1 MYGLFKK
8 LLKNKSL
15 KIIKKIISAQ
25 NRRKYAL
32 YIGIAQNR
40 RKPPPFFNVVYVNGL
55 AYCKVWAP
63 ILICARYIHIYYLYY
78 IGKTLW
84 IGEISMLELNKILM
98 DAVAL
103 YAHLILTRE
112 LAHPGRITCSIEN
125 DLYRVERI
133 YGQLIDCDDPEMVRA
148 NLLERA
154 RLIDREE
161 DAGLA
166 EIIDGYFNQ

>member
-1 MYGLFKK
+1 
-8 LLKNKSL
+8 
-15 KIIKKIISAQ
+15 
-25 NRRKYAL
+25 
-32 YIGIAQNR
+32 
-40 RKPPPFFNVVYVNGL
+40 
-55 AYCKVWAP
+55 
-63 ILICARYIHIYYLYY
+63 
-78 IGKTLW
+78 
-84 IGEISMLELNKILM
+84 MLELNKILM

-112 LAHPGRITCSIEN
+112 LAHPGRIKCSIEN

>member
-1 MYGLFKK
+1 MNL
-8 LLKNKSL
+8 NNR
-15 KIIKKIISAQ
+15 KIISAQ

-78 IGKTLW
+78 IGKILW
-84 IGEISMLELNKILM
+84 IGEISMLKLNKILM

-103 YAHLILTRE
+103 YI
-112 LAHPGRITCSIEN
+112 GG
-125 DLYRVERI
+125 
-133 YGQLIDCDDPEMVRA
+133 GQ
-148 NLLERA
+148 
-154 RLIDREE
+154 IDRNV
-161 DAGLA
+161 ALYIGKTLW
-166 EIIDGYFNQ
+166 Y